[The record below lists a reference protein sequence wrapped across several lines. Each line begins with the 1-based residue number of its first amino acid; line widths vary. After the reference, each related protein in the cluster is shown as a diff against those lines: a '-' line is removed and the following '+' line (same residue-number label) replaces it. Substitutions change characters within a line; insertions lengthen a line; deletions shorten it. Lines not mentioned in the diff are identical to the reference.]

1 MSSGR
6 TIREWQKEVYLIA
19 RDHGFHEN
27 ETPETVPI
35 AEKLCL
41 IHSEVSEALEEA
53 RQPDFKEPNS
63 RPALKLWYT
72 KNGKPEGLGIELADA
87 LIRILDLA
95 ESLGIDMEHMVATKS
110 RYNENRPHQHGKA
123 F

>member
-6 TIREWQKEVYLIA
+6 TIREWQKEVYGIA
-19 RDHGFHEN
+19 REHGFHEN

-63 RPALKLWYT
+63 RPVLKLVYV
-72 KNGKPEGLGIELADA
+72 KNGKPEGIGIELADA
-87 LIRILDLA
+87 FIRILDLA
-95 ESLGIDMEHMVATKS
+95 ESLGIDMEDMVVMKS
-110 RYNENRPHQHGKA
+110 RYNENRPHKHGKV

>member
-6 TIREWQKEVYLIA
+6 TIREWQKEVYGIA
-19 RDHGFHEN
+19 RKHGFHEN

-63 RPALKLWYT
+63 RLVTEPGRLTWLQEYA
-72 KNGKPEGLGIELADA
+72 KNYIDEVTAPRIAAIVDRTIAKATADLQA
-87 LIRILDLA
+87 RILGRA
-95 ESLGIDMEHMVATKS
+95 AT
-110 RYNENRPHQHGKA
+110 
-123 F
+123 

>member
-1 MSSGR
+1 MSK
-6 TIREWQKEVYLIA
+6 TIREWQSEVYRISKE
-19 RDHGFHEN
+19 HGFHEN

-41 IHSEVSEALEEA
+41 IHSEISGALEET
-53 RQPDFKEPNS
+53 RQPDFREPNS
-63 RPALKLWYT
+63 RPVLKIYYT
-72 KNGKPEGLGIELADA
+72 KNNKPEGLGIELANA

-95 ESLGIDMEHMVATKS
+95 ESLNIDLESLVAMKS
-110 RYNENRPHQHGKA
+110 RYNENRPYKHGKV